1 VPIKRNRI
9 ANEDKQKFSIDF
21 FFWKTLSTEKETYN
35 LTNLME
41 KSMPL
46 ETVGDICYILVMQFN
61 DFPDKNLKP
70 DNTRMMINVTSK
82 TTKLG

>member
-1 VPIKRNRI
+1 LQTKI
-9 ANEDKQKFSIDF
+9 NESSPLILF
-21 FFWKTLSTEKETYN
+21 FGKHEARRKKETYN

-46 ETVGDICYILVMQFN
+46 ETVGDICYILVMQFD
-61 DFPDKNLKP
+61 DFPDKNLKK
-70 DNTRMMINVTSK
+70 DHTQMMINVTSK